1 MIITTPR
8 LTLRRFAPNDVD
20 AMHAI
25 FSDPAAMAYWSTL
38 PHTSLA
44 QTEDWIAR
52 TMASVDAGK
61 SDDFVVLHNGI
72 VIGKAGLWEG
82 DELGM
87 IFATSSWGTGLA
99 REAVEAVIAHARGRG
114 VRAIMADV
122 DPRNVRALRF
132 LERLGFTVTGTAKAT
147 YQLGDYWADS
157 VYLTLQLRPNDPGS
171 TADAV

>member
-8 LTLRRFAPNDVD
+8 LTLRRFKPNDVD

-25 FSDPAAMAYWSTL
+25 FSDPDVMAYWSTL
-38 PHTSLA
+38 PHTSLS

-52 TMASVDAGK
+52 TIASVDAGK
-61 SDDFVVLHNGI
+61 SDDFVVLHDGV

-87 IFATSSWGTGLA
+87 IFAQSSWGAGLA
-99 REAVEAVIAHARGRG
+99 REAVDAVIAHARDRG
-114 VRAIMADV
+114 VAAIVADV

-132 LERLGFTVTGTAKAT
+132 LERFGFAVTGTAKAT
-147 YQLGDYWADS
+147 YQLGDFWADS
-157 VYLTLQLRPNDPGS
+157 VYLTLTLSPNDPGN
-171 TADAV
+171 TPDAA